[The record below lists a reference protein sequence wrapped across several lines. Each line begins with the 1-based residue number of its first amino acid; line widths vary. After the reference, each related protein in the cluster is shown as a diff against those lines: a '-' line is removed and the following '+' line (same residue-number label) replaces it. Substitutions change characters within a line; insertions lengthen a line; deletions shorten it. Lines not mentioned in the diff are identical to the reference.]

1 MHCHLSFLRNAADML
16 AATFPRRDD
25 ATRTLIADSCLR
37 MHAFN
42 QQA

>member
-1 MHCHLSFLRNAADML
+1 MRCHLSFLRKTADML

-25 ATRTLIADSCLR
+25 ATRTLIAVSCLR
-37 MHAFN
+37 MHAFS

>member
-1 MHCHLSFLRNAADML
+1 L

-37 MHAFN
+37 MHALT
-42 QQA
+42 

>member
-1 MHCHLSFLRNAADML
+1 MRCHRSFLRNAAEML

-37 MHAFN
+37 MHAFT
-42 QQA
+42 